1 MTDCKRRII
10 FSNLLIISIAS
21 SFLSTALSTALPPI
35 ITEFG
40 LNADSGQWI
49 NSIYSLV
56 MGIIMPFSA
65 FLITRFKTKRLYLSV
80 IFLMILGLILSSV
93 SKTFSI
99 MMTGRVLQAVSS
111 GITTAMAQV
120 VILSIY
126 PKEKRGSAMGWYGLV
141 LGAAPIIA
149 PTIGG
154 VFIDTV
160 GWRMIFVF
168 TLILMVIGFIFTLFT
183 FDNVLEN
190 EKKKFDLYSFIL
202 SALTFGGVTLGL
214 GNAIRMDALF
224 FVPLIIGIIAGVI
237 FTRRQLSLSSP
248 FLDLTVFRKRN
259 FTLSVVISVFFYMCM
274 MGSSILIPLYL
285 QSVLGYSATISG
297 LTTLPGSLVMAVSNP
312 FTGKLY
318 DKFGMRKLSIFGA
331 LSVILSYFGMSMCS
345 IETSLIFVALM
356 HGVKCLGVEFMM
368 MPFVTWGITSVE
380 KEKTAHANALL
391 NALRS
396 VGGAIGQ
403 TIFVSIMTGVSL
415 HNSGVMGVRAAFAV
429 MLILSLLQL
438 VISLVFIKKE
448 KRD

>member
-65 FLITRFKTKRLYLSV
+65 FLITRFKTKRLYLSA
-80 IFLMILGLILSSV
+80 IFLMILGLTLSSV
-93 SKTFSI
+93 SRTFSI

-356 HGVKCLGVEFMM
+356 HGVKCLGVAFMM

-403 TIFVSIMTGVSL
+403 TVFVSIMTGVGLKS
-415 HNSGVMGVRAAFAV
+415 SGVMGVRAAFAV
-429 MLILSLLQL
+429 MLTLSLVQL
-438 VISLVFIKKE
+438 VISLVFIKKD
-448 KRD
+448 K

>member
-65 FLITRFKTKRLYLSV
+65 FLITRFKTKRLYLSA
-80 IFLMILGLILSSV
+80 IFLMILGLALSSI
-93 SKTFSI
+93 SKTFPI

-141 LGAAPIIA
+141 LGAALIIA

-160 GWRMIFVF
+160 GWRKIFVF
-168 TLILMVIGFIFTLFT
+168 TLLLMVIGFVFTLFT
-183 FDNVLEN
+183 FDNILEN

-202 SALTFGGVTLGL
+202 SAPDFWWSYF
-214 GNAIRMDALF
+214 R
-224 FVPLIIGIIAGVI
+224 P
-237 FTRRQLSLSSP
+237 
-248 FLDLTVFRKRN
+248 RKRKKN
-259 FTLSVVISVFFYMCM
+259 GCPLLCSPDYRNYCRGYIYSSSALSIV
-274 MGSSILIPLYL
+274 
-285 QSVLGYSATISG
+285 
-297 LTTLPGSLVMAVSNP
+297 
-312 FTGKLY
+312 
-318 DKFGMRKLSIFGA
+318 SIFG
-331 LSVILSYFGMSMCS
+331 SQCI
-345 IETSLIFVALM
+345 
-356 HGVKCLGVEFMM
+356 
-368 MPFVTWGITSVE
+368 
-380 KEKTAHANALL
+380 
-391 NALRS
+391 
-396 VGGAIGQ
+396 
-403 TIFVSIMTGVSL
+403 
-415 HNSGVMGVRAAFAV
+415 
-429 MLILSLLQL
+429 
-438 VISLVFIKKE
+438 
-448 KRD
+448 

>member
-65 FLITRFKTKRLYLSV
+65 FLITRFKTKRLYLSA

-214 GNAIRMDALF
+214 GNARRMDALF
-224 FVPLIIGIIAGVI
+224 FVPLIIGIIAGGI

-248 FLDLTVFRKRN
+248 FLDLNVFRERN

-285 QSVLGYSATISG
+285 QRVLGYSATISG

-331 LSVILSYFGMSMCS
+331 LSVIISYFGMSMCS

-356 HGVKCLGVEFMM
+356 HGVKCLGVAFMM

-403 TIFVSIMTGVSL
+403 TVFVSIMTGVGLKS
-415 HNSGVMGVRAAFAV
+415 SGVMGVRAAFAV
-429 MLILSLLQL
+429 MLTLSLVQL
-438 VISLVFIKKE
+438 VISLVFIKKD
-448 KRD
+448 K

>member
-65 FLITRFKTKRLYLSV
+65 FLITRFKTKRLYLSA
-80 IFLMILGLILSSV
+80 IFLMILGLTLSSI
-93 SKTFSI
+93 SRTFSI

-356 HGVKCLGVEFMM
+356 HGVKCLGVAFMM

-391 NALRS
+391 NALRF

-403 TIFVSIMTGVSL
+403 TVFVSIMIGVGLKS
-415 HNSGVMGVRAAFAV
+415 SGVMGVRAAFAV
-429 MLILSLLQL
+429 MLTLSLVQL
-438 VISLVFIKKE
+438 VISLVFIKKD
-448 KRD
+448 K

>member
-1 MTDCKRRII
+1 MTDRKRRII

-331 LSVILSYFGMSMCS
+331 LSVIISYFGMSMCS

-356 HGVKCLGVEFMM
+356 HGVKCLGVAFMM

-403 TIFVSIMTGVSL
+403 TVFVSIMTGVGLKS
-415 HNSGVMGVRAAFAV
+415 SGVMGVRAAFAV
-429 MLILSLLQL
+429 MLTLSLVQL
-438 VISLVFIKKE
+438 VISLVFIKKD
-448 KRD
+448 K

>member
-1 MTDCKRRII
+1 MTDRKRRII

-168 TLILMVIGFIFTLFT
+168 TLLLMVIGFVFTLFT
-183 FDNVLEN
+183 FDNILEN

-202 SALTFGGVTLGL
+202 SALTFGGVILGM
-214 GNAIRMDALF
+214 GNARRMDALF

-331 LSVILSYFGMSMCS
+331 LSVILSYFGMSMFS

-356 HGVKCLGVEFMM
+356 HGVKCLGVAFMM

-403 TIFVSIMTGVSL
+403 TVFVSIMTGVSL
-415 HNSGVMGVRAAFAV
+415 KSSGVMGVRAAFAV
-429 MLILSLLQL
+429 MLTLSLVQL
-438 VISLVFIKKE
+438 VISLVFIKKD
-448 KRD
+448 K

>member
-214 GNAIRMDALF
+214 GNARRMDALF

-285 QSVLGYSATISG
+285 QSVLG
-297 LTTLPGSLVMAVSNP
+297 VFSNNFRVDYTAGIP
-312 FTGKLY
+312 CYGCFQ
-318 DKFGMRKLSIFGA
+318 SI
-331 LSVILSYFGMSMCS
+331 Y
-345 IETSLIFVALM
+345 
-356 HGVKCLGVEFMM
+356 
-368 MPFVTWGITSVE
+368 
-380 KEKTAHANALL
+380 
-391 NALRS
+391 R
-396 VGGAIGQ
+396 
-403 TIFVSIMTGVSL
+403 
-415 HNSGVMGVRAAFAV
+415 
-429 MLILSLLQL
+429 
-438 VISLVFIKKE
+438 
-448 KRD
+448 